1 MKLFCRGVL
10 FIILIAF
17 LFINPKQTQAQSG
30 IDLDLSAESEFG
42 EQITFTARTRSPLQI
57 QRAFI
62 VLQDVM
68 RGMVYREQIFFNAD
82 GVSVFVFD
90 TRQNSLRPFTTV
102 QWMIEM
108 TLADGIQLRSQ
119 AAVFRYDEDR
129 FDWKQQEL
137 NGLRVHWYDG
147 GDDFGLASLNAGQA
161 GLQRIAEFFP
171 PDLSRPV
178 DIFIYASESDLRG
191 TLYGGGESW
200 VAGHADSAAG
210 ILTVTIEAG
219 VEQNIQMERR
229 IPHEL
234 MHVMLYRQVGEGYKN
249 IPAWLR
255 EGMSSLAEV
264 YPDPEYD
271 RFLRD
276 AAVQNDLI
284 PMTELCASFPPNSD
298 SAFLAYAQSRSFTNY
313 LRGGFGT
320 DSLLRLAN
328 VHANGVDCERGS
340 QQAFGVSFGKLERD
354 WRVNVLGENSLM
366 SALENIAPYLALLCL
381 VMFFPLIGMFNA
393 MRKKD
398 NG

>member
-1 MKLFCRGVL
+1 M
-10 FIILIAF
+10 FIILISF

-42 EQITFTARTRSPLQI
+42 EQITFTTQTRSPLQI
-57 QRAFI
+57 QSAFI
-62 VLQDVM
+62 VLQDVIQ
-68 RGMVYREQIFFNAD
+68 GTIYREPITFNPNGA
-82 GVSVFVFD
+82 SVFIFD
-90 TRQNSLRPFTTV
+90 TKQNSLRPFTTI

-108 TLADGIQLRSQ
+108 TLADGSQARSQ
-119 AAVFRYDEDR
+119 TALIRYDDDR

-147 GDDFGLASLNAGQA
+147 DEDFGLAALNAGQA
-161 GLQRIAEFFP
+161 GLQKIAEFFP
-171 PDLSRPV
+171 PDLSSPV
-178 DIFIYASESDLRG
+178 DIFIYANESDLRG
-191 TLYGGGESW
+191 TLYGGGEVW

-210 ILTVTIEAG
+210 ILMVTIEAG

-234 MHVMLYRQVGEGYKN
+234 MHVILYRQVGEGYKN

-255 EGMSSLAEV
+255 EGMAALAEV

-271 RFLRD
+271 RFLQDAAARD
-276 AAVQNDLI
+276 ALI
-284 PMTELCASFPPNSD
+284 PMLDLCASFSPNSD

-320 DSLLRLAN
+320 DGLLRLAN
-328 VHANGVDCERGS
+328 AYANGMDCERGP

-354 WRVNVLGENSLM
+354 WRVNVLGENSFM
-366 SALENIAPYLALLCL
+366 SAFGDIAPYLALLCL
-381 VMFFPLIGMFNA
+381 VMFFPLFGMFNA
-393 MRKKD
+393 MRKGSEQKR
-398 NG
+398 